1 MTMRTQPVDDG
12 DPEAPLDDTTE
23 QNKSGWKQALAA
35 GLPRLRRRRH
45 WTQHELADACGL
57 HRETIGR
64 LERPGRRHGEP
75 GHSTLRALALAF
87 NHDDLAGFWTA
98 LCGAAAEASSGGWVR
113 LDLRQHELITKLG
126 ECTPEQQELVHVLI
140 AFFRA
145 QLHPRLPGS
154 EPLRDAEALLALL
167 KQGPRRL

>member
-1 MTMRTQPVDDG
+1 MTVRTQRDDDG
-12 DPEAPLDDTTE
+12 DHEAPLDDDIE
-23 QNKSGWKQALAA
+23 QDEGGWKQALAA

-57 HRETIGR
+57 HRETISR
-64 LERPGRRHGEP
+64 LERPGRRQGEP
-75 GHSTLRALALAF
+75 VHGTLRALALAF

-98 LCGAAAEASSGGWVR
+98 LCGAAAEASSGVWAR

-145 QLHPRLPGS
+145 QLHPQLPGS
-154 EPLRDAEALLALL
+154 EPLRDVETLLALL
-167 KQGPRRL
+167 KQRPRRL